1 MDPLVPGAL
10 RVRNEMVRVQL
21 PEIRPDELESA
32 RTITLMFGKK
42 NVAPFMD
49 LVPFVMPVLGLKSMD
64 DNVDF

>member
-1 MDPLVPGAL
+1 MDPLVPDAL
-10 RVRNEMVRVQL
+10 RVRNEVVRVQL